1 MKFMISFY
9 HQDGVWDGLS
19 TEQQEIHGGWLKD
32 FAEALRSKKNS
43 QMVFFNPVTTKHVRQ
58 EDDGVKSLKDGPV
71 NKGAEALGGYYIIEA
86 ENWDEAQDWAERGRF
101 MTGSN
106 EIKEIVDFSL

>member
-19 TEQQEIHGGWLKD
+19 PEQQETHGGWLKE
-32 FAEALRSKKNS
+32 FAQALRDEKDS
-43 QMVFFNPVTTKHVRQ
+43 QMVFFNPMVTKHVRQ
-58 EDDGVKSLKDGPV
+58 EDDGTKTLTDGPV
-71 NKGAEALGGYYIIEA
+71 NPGREALGGYYIIEA
-86 ENWDEAQDWAERGRF
+86 DSWEDAHDWAERGRF

-106 EIKEIVDFSL
+106 EIKEIADFGL